1 MREILFKAKRKDNGE
16 WVEGNLVHCEDVD
29 ESCKAII
36 IPKTGAEMYE
46 GIEGVYEDDLKRKD
60 NGEWVEGNLVHCE
73 DVDESCKAIIIPKTG
88 AEMYEGIEGVYEDD
102 LGFEKWYKVDPNT
115 LCQYTGLTDKNG
127 KEIWGNDIVCVTH
140 EKYQERDEMEVQPF
154 FPEPKSYKRNYH
166 VEFVN
171 SGCCYGC
178 RVRNKSIHFMLN
190 RNVIFNH
197 KVEAIGN
204 VFDNPELLEVE

>member
-1 MREILFKAKRKDNGE
+1 MGERVILNKEILFKAKRKDNGE
-16 WVEGNLVHCEDVD
+16 WVEGYYVYCRKRHYILPLLNEAIGYDERED
-29 ESCKAII
+29 EW
-36 IPKTGAEMYE
+36 
-46 GIEGVYEDDLKRKD
+46 IE
-60 NGEWVEGNLVHCE
+60 
-73 DVDESCKAIIIPKTG
+73 
-88 AEMYEGIEGVYEDD
+88 IEPDTIC
-102 LGFEKWYKVDPNT
+102 LF
-115 LCQYTGLTDKNG
+115 TGLSDKNG
-127 KEIWGNDIVCVTH
+127 KKIWENDIVCVTH

>member
-1 MREILFKAKRKDNGE
+1 MNRKILFKAKRTDNGE
-16 WVEGNLVHCEDVD
+16 WAEGYYCKTRIGNDAKPSDVIFVPFKVSRN
-29 ESCKAII
+29 E
-36 IPKTGAEMYE
+36 
-46 GIEGVYEDDLKRKD
+46 
-60 NGEWVEGNLVHCE
+60 EWGW
-73 DVDESCKAIIIPKTG
+73 
-88 AEMYEGIEGVYEDD
+88 M
-102 LGFEKWYKVDPNT
+102 KVDPDT
-115 LCQYTGLTDKNG
+115 ICQYTGLTDKNG
-127 KEIWGNDIVCVTH
+127 RKIWENDIVCVTH

-204 VFDNPELLEVE
+204 VFDNPELLEV

>member
-1 MREILFKAKRKDNGE
+1 MLNREILFRAKRKDNGE
-16 WVEGNLVHCEDVD
+16 WVEGDLEHTKYDDVIWIVD
-29 ESCKAII
+29 
-36 IPKTGAEMYE
+36 
-46 GIEGVYEDDLKRKD
+46 VR
-60 NGEWVEGNLVHCE
+60 GEKCYRC
-73 DVDESCKAIIIPKTG
+73 DSDTI
-88 AEMYEGIEGVYEDD
+88 
-102 LGFEKWYKVDPNT
+102 
-115 LCQYTGLTDKNG
+115 CQYTGLTDENG
-127 KEIWGNDIVCVTH
+127 RKIWENDIVCVTH

-190 RNVIFNH
+190 RNAIFNH

-204 VFDNPELLEVE
+204 VFDNPELLEVEWWTF

>member
-1 MREILFKAKRKDNGE
+1 MNREILFRAKRKDNGE
-16 WVEGNLVHCEDVD
+16 WVEGFSFKQQLESDVW
-29 ESCKAII
+29 CIGVNAISANDFSEIYGRNVDWFI
-36 IPKTGAEMYE
+36 I
-46 GIEGVYEDDLKRKD
+46 
-60 NGEWVEGNLVHCE
+60 
-73 DVDESCKAIIIPKTG
+73 
-88 AEMYEGIEGVYEDD
+88 
-102 LGFEKWYKVDPNT
+102 DPYT

-127 KEIWGNDIVCVTH
+127 KKIWENDIVCVTH

-204 VFDNPELLEVE
+204 VFDNPELLEV

>member
-1 MREILFKAKRKDNGE
+1 MSREILFRAKRKDNGE
-16 WVEGNLVHCEDVD
+16 WVEGYYAYCRKRHYILPVLN
-29 ESCKAII
+29 KAI
-36 IPKTGAEMYE
+36 GFDER
-46 GIEGVYEDDLKRKD
+46 ED
-60 NGEWVEGNLVHCE
+60 EWVEIDTE
-73 DVDESCKAIIIPKTG
+73 
-88 AEMYEGIEGVYEDD
+88 
-102 LGFEKWYKVDPNT
+102 T

-127 KEIWGNDIVCVTH
+127 KKIWENDIVCVTH